1 MFEKMSEIR
10 AKRRQRWLDEGR
22 REGRQEGRQQGQQ
35 EGRQQGQQEGRQQGQ
50 QEGRQM
56 EREEM
61 REELTRLGVALPQE
75 AIEYLEGRLTDDAR

>member
-22 REGRQEGRQQGQQ
+22 REGR
-35 EGRQQGQQEGRQQGQ
+35 QEGRQQGQ

-75 AIEYLEGRLTDDAR
+75 AIEYLEGRLADDAR

>member
-22 REGRQEGRQQGQQ
+22 REGR
-35 EGRQQGQQEGRQQGQ
+35 QEGRQQGQ

>member
-22 REGRQEGRQQGQQ
+22 REGRQ